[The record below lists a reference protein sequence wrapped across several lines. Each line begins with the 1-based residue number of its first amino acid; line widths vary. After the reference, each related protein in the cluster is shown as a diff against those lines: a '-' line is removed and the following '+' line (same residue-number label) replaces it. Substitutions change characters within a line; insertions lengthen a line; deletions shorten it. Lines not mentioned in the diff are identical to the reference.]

1 MVEGAGALVRKRAA
15 DNSDDDDYWGKMAR
29 CEDEACEEDMDC
41 FCGTACVLEMMVR
54 KRIRLPSSFSFLTLI
69 SAL

>member
-29 CEDEACEEDMDC
+29 CEDEACEEEDEHGSIKTTTRTSVNGRDQ
-41 FCGTACVLEMMVR
+41 AR
-54 KRIRLPSSFSFLTLI
+54 
-69 SAL
+69 